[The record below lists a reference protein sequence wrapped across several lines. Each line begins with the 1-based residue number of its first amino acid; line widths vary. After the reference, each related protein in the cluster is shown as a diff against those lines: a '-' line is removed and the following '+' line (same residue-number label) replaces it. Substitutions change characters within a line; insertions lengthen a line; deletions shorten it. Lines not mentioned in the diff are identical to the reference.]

1 MQYPNL
7 SSVATVAPEALERL
21 VYLVGPARGGT
32 SIINMALGIHPQIL
46 VLPAMSHF
54 VNHVWAH
61 RRKVSERLFRGIFRM
76 PRYFELPKILA
87 TLPADDAE
95 PLRKY
100 VMTTLTARNK
110 DFRRLYQLYPLLY
123 AMTPQNA
130 KDPGEIT
137 CWHDK
142 TNDWRNIAVVARYF
156 PEARFV
162 FVTRDPRGS
171 CASLARR
178 AITKEFRDKDDGLEV
193 QDLIDGA
200 VAWRVMM
207 ERFRVFS
214 RKRPGRSLLVRFE
227 DFMASPEVTLNR
239 IFDFAAGKTLPD
251 DLVRAGLEALEG
263 GATND
268 PDESYQGISTVPHE
282 RWKKHLS
289 PTEADLILAIAGG
302 TARRLGYGGGNAGT
316 RQSLVGAFRAVS
328 GLNNKARFTAKLLYA
343 NALPLL
349 A

>member
-1 MQYPNL
+1 MQYPTL
-7 SSVATVAPEALERL
+7 SSVPTVAPQALERL

-32 SIINMALGIHPQIL
+32 SIIKMALGIHPQIL
-46 VLPAMSHF
+46 VLPTMSHF

-76 PRYFELPKILA
+76 PRYFELAKILA
-87 TLPADDAE
+87 TLPEDDGE
-95 PLRKY
+95 RLGEY
-100 VMTTLTARNK
+100 VMTTLKARNK

-142 TNDWRNIAVVARYF
+142 TNDWQNIAVVARYF

-207 ERFRVFS
+207 ERFQVFS

-227 DFMASPEVTLNR
+227 DFMAAPEATLNR

-251 DLVRAGLEALEG
+251 DLVRTGLEALKG
-263 GATND
+263 TASND
-268 PDESYQGISTVPHE
+268 PEEVYQGISTAPLE
-282 RWKKHLS
+282 RWQKHLS
-289 PTEADLILAIAGG
+289 PTEADLILAVAGG
-302 TARRLGYGGGNAGT
+302 SARRLGYESDSRVPPT
-316 RQSLVGAFRAVS
+316 TLPRAALKLPGVRR
-328 GLNNKARFTAKLLYA
+328 KMRFGAKLLYA
-343 NALPLL
+343 AALPFIH
-349 A
+349 

>member
-1 MQYPNL
+1 
-7 SSVATVAPEALERL
+7 
-21 VYLVGPARGGT
+21 
-32 SIINMALGIHPQIL
+32 
-46 VLPAMSHF
+46 
-54 VNHVWAH
+54 
-61 RRKVSERLFRGIFRM
+61 
-76 PRYFELPKILA
+76 
-87 TLPADDAE
+87 
-95 PLRKY
+95 
-100 VMTTLTARNK
+100 MTTLKARNK
-110 DFRRLYQLYPLLY
+110 DFRRLYQLYPFLY

-130 KDPGEIT
+130 KDPGQIT

-214 RKRPGRSLLVRFE
+214 RRKPGRSLLVRFE
-227 DFMASPEVTLNR
+227 DFMASPEPTLNR
-239 IFDFAAGKTLPD
+239 IFEFATGARLPGE
-251 DLVRAGLEALEG
+251 VIGAGLEALKG
-263 GATND
+263 TTSND
-268 PDESYQGISTVPHE
+268 PGEVYQGITTAPLE
-282 RWKKHLS
+282 RWRKHLS

-302 TARRLGYGGGNAGT
+302 SARRLGYGGGDGGS